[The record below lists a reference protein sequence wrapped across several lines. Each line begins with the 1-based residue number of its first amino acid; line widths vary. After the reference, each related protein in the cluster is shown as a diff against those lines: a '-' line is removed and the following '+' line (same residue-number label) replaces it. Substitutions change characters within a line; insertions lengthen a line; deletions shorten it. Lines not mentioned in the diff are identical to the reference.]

1 MVERSH
7 HIQGPDKLLFSDI
20 THAYTLPDL
29 GDERYALL
37 AVSMLDG
44 ILAALPGEFV
54 GRSSI
59 LMQLKIRRTLSISI

>member
-7 HIQGPDKLLFSDI
+7 HIQGPDKLFFRDI
-20 THAYTLPDL
+20 ADAYTLPDL

-44 ILAALPGEFV
+44 ILAALPGQFESEV
-54 GRSSI
+54 RGV
-59 LMQLKIRRTLSISI
+59 RR